1 MKPGKNPGF
10 GKPGFS
16 KTRDFPSHG
25 GPGFTQASAP
35 PGDPVPP
42 VDPAPARVCSL
53 PIRLNEAKAAAGAGK
68 QAQHGEAGRRCNMTR
83 GAGGSHGDM
92 HDDQPSGKWKSRKRR
107 AWSLRC
113 ERVHGSGSEK
123 GGEGCAIR
131 CDGWQDKVFKCHEI
145 QPEQG
150 TRKGRFARSLLA
162 TLSEGEGRQEREGG
176 WRGRRTAVVLSDLQ
190 RLSLPHSRL
199 LARRKEP

>member
-1 MKPGKNPGF
+1 ME
-10 GKPGFS
+10 S
-16 KTRDFPSHG
+16 CT
-25 GPGFTQASAP
+25 TA
-35 PGDPVPP
+35 
-42 VDPAPARVCSL
+42 
-53 PIRLNEAKAAAGAGK
+53 
-68 QAQHGEAGRRCNMTR
+68 
-83 GAGGSHGDM
+83 
-92 HDDQPSGKWKSRKRR
+92 QPSGKWKSRKRR

-145 QPEQG
+145 QPSKAHEA
-150 TRKGRFARSLLA
+150 KGRFARSLLA

-176 WRGRRTAVVLSDLQ
+176 WRGRRTAVVLSDPQ

-199 LARRKEP
+199 GVKRSHDARLSPLPLGSRTFSEYQGCHARRRRRPPSFALLASGDTRKWVLIGPVSLRDGMEEMIQESVSGRKRGLSLIHI

>member
-1 MKPGKNPGF
+1 ME
-10 GKPGFS
+10 S
-16 KTRDFPSHG
+16 CT
-25 GPGFTQASAP
+25 TA
-35 PGDPVPP
+35 
-42 VDPAPARVCSL
+42 
-53 PIRLNEAKAAAGAGK
+53 
-68 QAQHGEAGRRCNMTR
+68 
-83 GAGGSHGDM
+83 
-92 HDDQPSGKWKSRKRR
+92 QPSGKWKSRKRR

-199 LARRKEP
+199 CRRGVKRSHDARGPRSVALPLGPRPFSEYQGCHARRRRRPPSFALLANGDTRKWVLTGPVSLRDGMEGGREAEGYNRAPFTPRAAKPVD

>member
-1 MKPGKNPGF
+1 MQN
-10 GKPGFS
+10 
-16 KTRDFPSHG
+16 D
-25 GPGFTQASAP
+25 
-35 PGDPVPP
+35 
-42 VDPAPARVCSL
+42 L
-53 PIRLNEAKAAAGAGK
+53 
-68 QAQHGEAGRRCNMTR
+68 R
-83 GAGGSHGDM
+83 GGGSHGDM
-92 HDDQPSGKWKSRKRR
+92 HDGQPSGKWKSRKRR

-176 WRGRRTAVVLSDLQ
+176 WRGLRAGVKKVAMDDVAGRIKQGQVRT
-190 RLSLPHSRL
+190 RERW
-199 LARRKEP
+199 